1 MHRRPLMRLNSCVR
15 IFCWA
20 IRNPKSREGLL
31 RRDRVIVVVDDV
43 LTTEHDRSTSTCGV
57 ARAAA
62 DAGKLTVGGVI
73 EATADAG
80 KGIAGGVSVAAA
92 DTGVWAAGGVLK
104 SATDTGPGTEPS
116 DILAA
121 AADTGELAAGA
132 VLDASA
138 DAGEETAGG
147 VIESATNACPE
158 TFDCIP
164 LTYDETAESGLGEP
178 IAAPDHQVV

>member
-1 MHRRPLMRLNSCVR
+1 MLPLSVLSALWEM
-15 IFCWA
+15 A
-20 IRNPKSREGLL
+20 EK
-31 RRDRVIVVVDDV
+31 RVD
-43 LTTEHDRSTSTCGV
+43 GV
-57 ARAAA
+57 A
-62 DAGKLTVGGVI
+62 GT
-73 EATADAG
+73 
-80 KGIAGGVSVAAA
+80 AA

-132 VLDASA
+132 VLDAGA
-138 DAGEETAGG
+138 NAGEETAGG

-158 TFDCIP
+158 SFDCIP